1 MTISF
6 ALIWIWQ
13 LKCLEATLKGALRR
27 EKFAETEVKRLEAE
41 VAHMNRL
48 VCIIMKNDNTFILC
62 LVFTDS
68 FTVVVHSGSTKRR
81 RCTAYKDDIKG
92 L

>member
-1 MTISF
+1 MIRDF
-6 ALIWIWQ
+6 KIFYALIWIWQ

-48 VCIIMKNDNTFILC
+48 VL
-62 LVFTDS
+62 
-68 FTVVVHSGSTKRR
+68 
-81 RCTAYKDDIKG
+81 
-92 L
+92 